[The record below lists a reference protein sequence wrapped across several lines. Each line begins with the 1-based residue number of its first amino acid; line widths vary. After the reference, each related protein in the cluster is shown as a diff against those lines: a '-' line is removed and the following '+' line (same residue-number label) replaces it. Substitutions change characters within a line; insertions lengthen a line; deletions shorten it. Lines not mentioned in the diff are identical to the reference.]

1 MRYPGGKKDDQKSR
15 RPRDWDVYWSSLT
28 KKQQRNLSRRQSHSI
43 KSLLKKMEKME
54 RLFGASMLTNI
65 RFPNGIQHT
74 MYTLNVGQGHQ
85 FAESREG
92 ELMIKCFRR
101 FFSAI
106 QSIVFSYSMVLIYFV
121 KTCFF
126 IESNPN
132 SSSGT

>member
-74 MYTLNVGQGHQ
+74 IYTLNLGQGQ
-85 FAESREG
+85 QLQKVGKKS
-92 ELMIKCFRR
+92 
-101 FFSAI
+101 
-106 QSIVFSYSMVLIYFV
+106 
-121 KTCFF
+121 
-126 IESNPN
+126 
-132 SSSGT
+132 